1 MCNNYS
7 ACFENGMLAAYAEN
21 STVPLFLIMLG
32 PSSRIIIQ
40 GNVLM
45 HESKTQTPQ
54 EIYRASTP
62 VDAVTL
68 LLAIDKELQH
78 RMGNIPITITLLR
91 FLVVALVLIGLAYI
105 ISSII
110 VYQYQYQYQKTHTP
124 PPAEISRN
132 MTIPVTPQVMPP
144 VAVAPPA
151 TTPLALAS
159 FMNAPIQGVNDASR

>member
-1 MCNNYS
+1 MYNNYS

-21 STVPLFLIMLG
+21 STVPLFLIMLE

-45 HESKTQTPQ
+45 HESKTQTRQ

-91 FLVVALVLIGLAYI
+91 FLVVALVLIGLAVI
-105 ISSII
+105 ISSIGA
-110 VYQYQYQYQKTHTP
+110 YLYPKTHTP

-144 VAVAPPA
+144 VTVAPPA

-159 FMNAPIQGVNDASR
+159 FMNAPIQGVNDANR